1 MSHILD
7 ALRRADEERH
17 LGRSPDLGAIIQPVR
32 RVAQQPATA
41 SRLPWLLLAVA
52 VMLVVALLVWRWPAA
67 PGATNAT
74 TEALQAAP
82 IPPTP
87 SAAATAA
94 AQPRAETAPRIRI
107 TEAQQL
113 RSFDD
118 VLPPPPPPP
127 PPRATPAPAPQAPAA
142 PIATPAPRAAV
153 DSPPRGG
160 DGLPTLADMP
170 ASFRDGFPA
179 LQLDVHVYNRDPA
192 RRFVLIGG
200 QRYGEG
206 DTLREGPQLEGIE
219 ADSLRLQWRGQRLR
233 LPVR

>member
-17 LGRSPDLGAIIQPVR
+17 LGRTPDLGAIIQPVR
-32 RVAQQPATA
+32 RVAPRDSGATY
-41 SRLPWLLLAVA
+41 RPWLLLGVA
-52 VMLVVALLVWRWPAA
+52 LLLIAALLVWRWPS
-67 PGATNAT
+67 
-74 TEALQAAP
+74 
-82 IPPTP
+82 PPTTAP
-87 SAAATAA
+87 APPTTAA
-94 AQPRAETAPRIRI
+94 IDEPVSPASPAPPPPDATRPRVRIADAQR
-107 TEAQQL
+107 L
-113 RSFDD
+113 RNFDD

-127 PPRATPAPAPQAPAA
+127 VAAAPQAVASPASGA
-142 PIATPAPRAAV
+142 AQRAAATRAPEPTSAAV
-153 DSPPRGG
+153 HGS
-160 DGLPTLADMP
+160 DGVPTLADMP